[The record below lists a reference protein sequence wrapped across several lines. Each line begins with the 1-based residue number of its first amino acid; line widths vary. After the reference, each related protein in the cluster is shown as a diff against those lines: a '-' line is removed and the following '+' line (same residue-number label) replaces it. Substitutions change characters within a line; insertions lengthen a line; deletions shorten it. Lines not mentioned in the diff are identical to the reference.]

1 MRATHVIAFS
11 LIGVIAA
18 ACAQTEVARFQARD
32 GQQALVRDGR
42 PAIVSRRGSSLVL
55 VSPATRQF
63 KAGKRSAYVVAINN
77 LSAGPID
84 FTVGNLWV
92 AQLVGGQVTNRLRLY
107 TYEDLVSEERTR
119 QIVAGVA
126 AGLAAGANAYSA
138 ANAGYYNAN
147 ATVYGPRG
155 VSNVNISGYDP
166 AAAQIAQARA
176 AAQNDAMIASIIET
190 GRRNLDALER
200 SVIKDN
206 TLLPGEWYG
215 GQVVFDPPKNVE
227 GKNIVI
233 SIQVGSDLHQVEVTH
248 EAI

>member
-1 MRATHVIAFS
+1 
-11 LIGVIAA
+11 
-18 ACAQTEVARFQARD
+18 
-32 GQQALVRDGR
+32 
-42 PAIVSRRGSSLVL
+42 

-92 AQLVGGQVTNRLRLY
+92 AQLVGGQVANRLRLY

-166 AAAQIAQARA
+166 AANCAG
-176 AAQNDAMIASIIET
+176 T
-190 GRRNLDALER
+190 R
-200 SVIKDN
+200 SCTK
-206 TLLPGEWYG
+206 
-215 GQVVFDPPKNVE
+215 
-227 GKNIVI
+227 
-233 SIQVGSDLHQVEVTH
+233 
-248 EAI
+248 

>member
-63 KAGKRSAYVVAINN
+63 KAGKRSAYVVAIKN